1 MAERHFDARALGFH
15 ELLEEFAR
23 SARCETTKQKILSLV
38 PYGYV
43 SSLQDDFETLSEYIT
58 LAHKGFTFAS
68 EELVDMEEMFRK
80 LALEGAILSPEET
93 LLFRRLL
100 TLLENNIQLFQEVQR
115 NQEVYPHLYSLC
127 ATLEDYPEMR
137 RTIDGILS
145 PEGEIFENASPH
157 LIEIREKKRNLRKN
171 IQQKLETF
179 IADETVQGYL
189 QDTFVTVK
197 EGRFVLPI
205 KTSMKN
211 VFQREYQAIL
221 HSYSKTGETVY
232 MEPAFIIDAN
242 NEILE
247 IDELELQEMWR
258 LMGEITGLLR
268 QIQVGLKIVYEVC
281 PIWEWLHLRFLYWK
295 SVQGTLPQVSET
307 PHIHIREARHP
318 FLREKAVPV
327 DILLE
332 GYQSLIISGP
342 NAGGKTV
349 SLKTAG
355 LLVLMGMC
363 GIPLPATEARLGVF
377 HKVYAEIGDEQNLER
392 ALSSFTAQIV
402 SLQTIWE
409 NADSTTLVLID
420 EIANNTDP
428 REGEALAKAYLQAL
442 LAKGAMVII
451 TTHYNGL
458 KQMAYEDRRIQ
469 NASVMFD
476 SERLLPLYK
485 LQYGESSM
493 SFALDI
499 ARRHGLEK
507 SIINAASRYLEE
519 MLSPTEKLLQE
530 VEKQK
535 QLLVAKQQKLE
546 KRMAEVFQ
554 MELSYQKKLKELE
567 VREKTLKEKQLEKMS
582 EELSTLREEIN
593 RLHEMVKKSQLSPKD
608 LEKQADII
616 EKRIQQSQKSFYQPI
631 RVPQVGQTVFLPSF
645 QASGV
650 IESIQRDKAK
660 VRVGGISFIVS
671 LEEIY
676 TSEQDVPSSPQP
688 SPRETFSFSQHMK
701 TSNLSL
707 DVRGKTV
714 DEALREVEKT
724 LDKALLEG
732 AAVVYIIHGMGGG
745 ILQRAIHDFLRQQKN
760 VASYE
765 FAPQNEG
772 GRGKT
777 IVRIR

>member
-1 MAERHFDARALGFH
+1 MAEKHFDTEALGLTQ
-15 ELLEEFAR
+15 LLQQFAA
-23 SARCETTKQKILSLV
+23 SARCETTRQKILSLV
-38 PYGYV
+38 PHQDV
-43 SSLQDDFETLSEYIT
+43 SSLQVDLDTLSEYIT
-58 LAHKGFTFAS
+58 LAHNGFTFAA
-68 EELVDMEEMFRK
+68 EELFVMEDMFRK
-80 LALEGAILSPEET
+80 LALEGAILSPEEAMV
-93 LLFRRLL
+93 FRRLL
-100 TLLENNIQLFQEVQR
+100 TLLENNVPLFQEVQR

-127 ATLEDYPEMR
+127 ATIEDIPEIR
-137 RTIDGILS
+137 RAIDAILS
-145 PEGEIFENASPH
+145 PDGEIYETASPT
-157 LIEIREKKRNLRKN
+157 LIQIREKKHTLRKN

-179 IADETVQGYL
+179 ISDETVQGYL
-189 QDTFVTVK
+189 QDMFVTVK

-258 LMGEITGLLR
+258 LMGEITDLLR
-268 QIQVGLKIVYEVC
+268 GVQEELKVVYEVC
-281 PIWEWLHLRFLYWK
+281 HLWEWLHLRFLYWK
-295 SVQGTLPQVSET
+295 NIHGVLPQVSDK
-307 PHIHIREARHP
+307 PQIHIREARHP
-318 FLREKAVPV
+318 FLGDRAVPV

-332 GYQSLIISGP
+332 GYQALIISGP

-355 LLVLMGMC
+355 LFVLMGLC
-363 GIPLPATEARLGVF
+363 GIPLPATEARLGIF
-377 HKVYAEIGDEQNLER
+377 YKVYAEIGDEQSLER

-402 SLQTIWE
+402 SLQSIWE
-409 NADSTTLVLID
+409 HADTRTLVLID

-428 REGEALAKAYLQAL
+428 REGEALAKAYIQAL
-442 LAKGAMVII
+442 LARGAMVII

-458 KQMAYEDRRIQ
+458 KQMAYEDSRVQ

-476 SERLLPLYK
+476 SENLRPLYK

-499 ARRHGLEK
+499 ARRQGLEK
-507 SIINAASRYLEE
+507 GIVNTAYRYLQET
-519 MLSPTEKLLQE
+519 LSPTEKLLQE

-535 QLLVAKQQKLE
+535 QLLVTKQQKLE
-546 KRMAEVFQ
+546 KRLAEVFQ

-567 VREKTLKEKQLEKMS
+567 TRERAVKEKQLEKMS
-582 EELSTLREEIN
+582 EDLATLREEIN
-593 RLHEMVKKSQLSPKD
+593 CLREMMKKSELSPKD
-608 LEKQADII
+608 LEKQADIL
-616 EKRIQQSQKSFYQPI
+616 EKRIRESQKAFHQP
-631 RVPQVGQTVFLPSF
+631 VTTPQVGQSVFLPSF
-645 QASGV
+645 QATGV
-650 IESIQRDKAK
+650 IESVQRDKAK
-660 VRVGGISFIVS
+660 VRVGGVSFIVS
-671 LEEIY
+671 LDELYESEEPPHS
-676 TSEQDVPSSPQP
+676 TP
-688 SPRETFSFSQHMK
+688 K
-701 TSNLSL
+701 TSSRVSASPSRDMGITSLSL

-714 DEALREVEKT
+714 DEALREVEKA

-732 AAVVYIIHGMGGG
+732 ASVLYIIHGLGEG
-745 ILQRAIHDFLRQQKN
+745 ILQRAIHDFLRQQKH

-765 FAPQNEG
+765 FAPQHEG

-777 IVRIR
+777 IVHIQ